1 MAVADLSTYVKMDR
15 NLRFWRWFKSPKTV
29 VVWIWLIM
37 SANIEDHDFE
47 RETIHRGEV
56 ATSRKTISAA
66 TGLTENEVRT
76 ALDHLKSTGEITS
89 RTRPKYQV
97 ITILRYSD
105 YQDVPTGKRPGRAP
119 ANHRQ
124 TTGRPP
130 QSKNGKNGKNEKN
143 EKDSSRD
150 TTTTIRVPPLRED
163 VDAFCMENGIS
174 TDIDAFMSYNAARG
188 WMRGKAKIRDW
199 HPLLMQW
206 ISKDS
211 EFGHDPENKDDDGLD
226 DFGQPIR
233 KEFK

>member
-1 MAVADLSTYVKMDR
+1 MADLSTYVKMDR

-89 RTRPKYQV
+89 RARSKYQV

-105 YQDVPTGKRPGRAP
+105 YQDVTTGKRPGRAP

-124 TTGRPP
+124 TTGRSP
-130 QSKNGKNGKNEKN
+130 QSKNGKNGKNGKN
-143 EKDSSRD
+143 EKDSSGA
-150 TTTTIRVPPLRED
+150 TTTTTFPPSRDD
-163 VDAFCMENGIS
+163 VTAYAAEHGFRIDADAFIR
-174 TDIDAFMSYNAARG
+174 YNQSRG
-188 WMRGKAKIRDW
+188 WMIGRKKAEDW
-199 HPLLMQW
+199 RPLVDGW
-206 ISKDS
+206 IAQDR
-211 EFGHDPENKDDDGLD
+211 EFNKANDDDGLD
-226 DFGQPIR
+226 EFGRPIR